1 MGIYAITGGTKGIGA
16 KTKALLEEAGHK
28 VINIDV
34 NGGEICADLGTR
46 EGREYV
52 LGELHTRC
60 SDGLDGLILNA
71 GIASGKSFSRVISV
85 NYFGAVTIAEGAYDL
100 LKMKK
105 GCCVVTVSA
114 SNAYMT
120 RTPLYVDELL
130 VNCGDEARIGRLVD
144 TFDPR
149 EVDIAMYCST
159 KIGLTRW
166 VRRTAPSWAA
176 KGVNLNAVAPGGVNT
191 TIMAGATGLKADM
204 SLAKSLPMPTA
215 YWESRLLEPDEV
227 AGALAFLA
235 LLPAKGISGEILF
248 CDGGTSSLL
257 HSDSFY

>member
-1 MGIYAITGGTKGIGA
+1 MGIYAITGGTKGIGL
-16 KTKALLEEAGHK
+16 KTKTLLEEAGHE

-34 NGGEICADLGTR
+34 DRGEICADLGTR

-52 LGELHTRC
+52 LNALHTRC
-60 SDGLDGLILNA
+60 PDGLDGLILNA

-85 NYFGAVTIAEGAYDL
+85 NYFGAVTIAEGCYDL

-105 GCCVVTVSA
+105 GCCVVTASG

-120 RTPLYVDELL
+120 RNTFYIDELL
-130 VNCGDEARIGRLVD
+130 VNCGDEDRIGRLVD
-144 TFDPR
+144 TFDPE

-166 VRRTAPSWAA
+166 MRRTAPSWAA
-176 KGVNLNAVAPGGVNT
+176 NGVSLNAVAPGGVNT
-191 TIMAGATGLKADM
+191 TIMVGATGLKADM
-204 SLAKSLPMPTA
+204 NLAKSLPMPTV
-215 YWESRLLEPDEV
+215 YWESRLLESNEV

-235 LLPAKGISGEILF
+235 FLPAKGISGEVLF

-257 HSDSFY
+257 HSDNFY